1 MVIEPDF
8 SQEMKQSQAVE
19 VDALLRA
26 AFEGEEEVEL
36 VHRLRQDGDMALELV
51 KPWSGR
57 IAGYAALSRMRQPE
71 GWLCLAPV
79 AVWPEFQRGA
89 KTPRDQ
95 DKRHW
100 QIGRR
105 LVSELVAAAKDADFD
120 KIPAI
125 VVLGQ
130 PEFYEKCGFSRA
142 RAARLTTPYPVEF
155 TMLAAPG
162 DDIPAETLVYPAVF
176 DPNPADK

>member
-1 MVIEPDF
+1 MVIGPDF
-8 SQEMKQSQAVE
+8 SRDMQPDEEAE

-26 AFEGEEEVEL
+26 AFGGEDEVDL
-36 VHRLRQDGDMALELV
+36 VHRLRRDRDMAAEIV
-51 KPWSGR
+51 KPWQGR
-57 IAGYAALSRMRQPE
+57 IAGYAALSRMRAPE

-79 AVWPEFQRGA
+79 AVLPDFQRGSLA
-89 KTPRDQ
+89 PPGQ
-95 DKRHW
+95 DKQFW

-105 LVSELVAAAKDADFD
+105 LVSELVQSIQLEALGGSSM
-120 KIPAI
+120 

-142 RAARLTTPYPVEF
+142 RAARLTTPYPVEY

-162 DDIPAETLVYPAVF
+162 EDAPQETLIYPAAF
-176 DPNPADK
+176 GEDPTEN

>member
-1 MVIEPDF
+1 MVIGPDY
-8 SQEMKQSQAVE
+8 SHEMRPDQAAE

-26 AFEGEEEVEL
+26 AFDGDAEVEL
-36 VHRLRQDGDMALELV
+36 LHKLRRDGDIEVEFV
-51 KPWSGR
+51 KPWGRR

-89 KTPRDQ
+89 TAPAGQ
-95 DKRHW
+95 DKRYW

-105 LVSELVAAAKDADFD
+105 LVSELAAAAKLREFD

-142 RAARLTTPYPVEF
+142 RAARLTSPYPVEF

-162 DDIPAETLVYPAVF
+162 DDVPEETLIYPAAF
-176 DPNPADK
+176 DAEQSGK

>member
-1 MVIEPDF
+1 MVIGPDF
-8 SQEMKQSQAVE
+8 SREMKSWEVEE

-26 AFEGEEEVEL
+26 AFKGEEEVEL
-36 VHRLRQDGDMALELV
+36 VHRLRQDGDMAVEFV
-51 KPWSGR
+51 KPWGRR

-89 KTPRDQ
+89 TAPAGQ

-105 LVSELVAAAKDADFD
+105 LVSELVVAAKMREFE

-125 VVLGQ
+125 IVFGQ

-142 RAARLTTPYPVEF
+142 RAARLTTPYPLEF

-162 DDIPAETLVYPAVF
+162 DDVPVETLIYPPAF
-176 DPNPADK
+176 DAEQSGK

>member
-1 MVIEPDF
+1 MVSRPES
-8 SQEMKQSQAVE
+8 SQEMKLWQAAE
-19 VDALLRA
+19 VDALLKA
-26 AFEGEEEVEL
+26 SFEGDEEVQL
-36 VHRLRQDGDMALELV
+36 VHRLRQDGDMAQEMVLSVE
-51 KPWSGR
+51 GR

-89 KTPRDQ
+89 AAPAGQGKKD
-95 DKRHW
+95 W

-105 LVSELVAAAKDADFD
+105 LVSDLVAATKHPEFGGN
-120 KIPAI
+120 PAI

-142 RAARLTTPYPVEF
+142 RAARLKSPYPVEY
-155 TMLAAPG
+155 TLLAAPG
-162 DDIPAETLVYPAVF
+162 SDVPAETLVYPAAF
-176 DPNPADK
+176 DADPADK

>member
-1 MVIEPDF
+1 MVIGPDY
-8 SQEMKQSQAVE
+8 SHDLKDWQIPQ
-19 VDALLRA
+19 VDILLRT
-26 AFEGEEEVEL
+26 AFGGEDEVRL
-36 VHRLRQDGDMALELV
+36 VHALRQDGDMVTEMV
-51 KPWSGR
+51 TPWKNR

-89 KTPRDQ
+89 LTPDGL

-100 QIGRR
+100 QIGKR
-105 LVSELVAAAKDADFD
+105 LVSGLVQAARLDDFD
-120 KIPAI
+120 QIPAM

-130 PEFYEKCGFSRA
+130 PDFYEKCGFSRA
-142 RAARLTTPYPVEF
+142 RAANLKTPYSKEY

-162 DDIPAETLVYPAVF
+162 DDVPAATLVYPKAF
-176 DPNPADK
+176 GDDPASK

>member
-1 MVIEPDF
+1 MAIGPDY
-8 SQEMKQSQAVE
+8 SHELKDWQVAE
-19 VDALLRA
+19 VDTLLRA
-26 AFEGEEEVEL
+26 AFGGEDEVKL
-36 VHRLRQDGDMALELV
+36 VHALRQDGDMVTEMV
-51 KPWSGR
+51 TPWNNR

-89 KTPRDQ
+89 LTPKGL

-100 QIGRR
+100 QIGKR
-105 LVSELVAAAKDADFD
+105 LVSGLVEAAKLDSFD

-142 RAARLTTPYPVEF
+142 RAARLVTPYPVEY

-162 DDIPAETLVYPAVF
+162 DNIPEATLVYP
-176 DPNPADK
+176 PAFGTDLSEK